1 MPKNSAVSFCGMLYI
16 QDPPSRDGMRPG
28 DVRILAAEVGMGKGN

>member
-1 MPKNSAVSFCGMLYI
+1 LYI

-28 DVRILAAEVGMGKGN
+28 DERILAAAVGMGKGNWGGEF